1 MFQRREFP
9 HPHEPGTKAL
19 TNCYCFNLIHVS
31 FGVFMYM
38 EHSPYTF
45 ILPTHTIILKARE
58 TDTQIMT
65 PYKL

>member
-1 MFQRREFP
+1 
-9 HPHEPGTKAL
+9 
-19 TNCYCFNLIHVS
+19 
-31 FGVFMYM
+31 MYM

-45 ILPTHTIILKARE
+45 ILPTHTVILKARE